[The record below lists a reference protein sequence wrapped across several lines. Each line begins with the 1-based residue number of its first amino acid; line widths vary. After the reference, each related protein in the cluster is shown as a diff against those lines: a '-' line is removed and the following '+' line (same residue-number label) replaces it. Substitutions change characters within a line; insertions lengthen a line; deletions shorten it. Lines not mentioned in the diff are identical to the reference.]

1 MKNLS
6 IALEAIRGMVNDFV
20 CNHHIEWDKIR
31 FADQQKQ
38 VEAWR
43 QRYPNDTIYQ
53 GCPTGRS
60 LSMQSHISSDLLIDF
75 VSLASASDSHI
86 PFIREIWIRSYG
98 TQSIDSVSDVK
109 VNRGIWNDV
118 LAKILIIYNGVE
130 FTTIE
135 WFQDEDCRINN
146 KLIVDD
152 SLAKSLSHSNSIND

>member
-1 MKNLS
+1 
-6 IALEAIRGMVNDFV
+6 
-20 CNHHIEWDKIR
+20 
-31 FADQQKQ
+31 
-38 VEAWR
+38 
-43 QRYPNDTIYQ
+43 
-53 GCPTGRS
+53 
-60 LSMQSHISSDLLIDF
+60 MQSHISSDLLIDF
-75 VSLASASDSHI
+75 ASLASASDSHI

-152 SLAKSLSHSNSIND
+152 SLAKSLSHSNSTND